1 MHGSMCISTNNFVD
15 KNRMDYFQEA
25 SWSLHRR
32 RNDQQVGLA
41 LSSMFMSRIWN
52 LVFLLLISY
61 QLQLIDTMLI
71 D

>member
-1 MHGSMCISTNNFVD
+1 
-15 KNRMDYFQEA
+15 MDYFQEA

-52 LVFLLLISY
+52 LVFLFLISY